1 MRRIGFT
8 ASTRLLVTRVHGR
21 SHVTPLP
28 WYALWHVGRA
38 AAPRNTRGDGGLGW
52 LGPQRPRSLCA
63 AAAAAAAAGAGAGA
77 EPDSS
82 CTKFVEYKNEVGT
95 LKKRLVLGL
104 EGVAGQC
111 SQGERRHRWIA
122 MRSRSSSWAPG
133 A

>member
-28 WYALWHVGRA
+28 WYALRHVGRA

-63 AAAAAAAAGAGAGA
+63 ASAAAAAADAGAAA
-77 EPDSS
+77 EPDSFS
-82 CTKFVEYKNEVGT
+82 TKFVEYKNEVGH
-95 LKKRLVLGL
+95 LEKGLGGL
-104 EGVAGQC
+104 GFGQG
-111 SQGERRHRWIA
+111 SQGERTHRWIA